1 MPKRIS
7 KKQTEDVNET
17 AFRVVQESV
26 RETETNSPDAE
37 IDAALRSRVMAE
49 MGRKGG
55 KIGGKKSLQT
65 MTPAE
70 RKKRAQKAAQTR
82 WKKSKKRA

>member
-7 KKQTEDVNET
+7 KKFKDTNQIAAAVVALST
-17 AFRVVQESV
+17 AEEPPPIEASLL
-26 RETETNSPDAE
+26 SK
-37 IDAALRSRVMAE
+37 VMAE

-55 KIGGKKSLQT
+55 KIGGKRSMET

-70 RKKRAQKAAQTR
+70 RKKRSQKAAKTR
-82 WKKSKKRA
+82 WRNSKKK